1 MLVML
6 TVMTKMRIVMMSMM
20 SITIKKYIYIVK
32 PPVDIRAF
40 IQLEN
45 IC

>member
-6 TVMTKMRIVMMSMM
+6 TVMTKMRIVTMSMM
-20 SITIKKYIYIVK
+20 SITIKKKIYIVK
-32 PPVDIRAF
+32 PPVDIRVF